1 MDRRWGNTPLHHA
14 CSVGNETIVEFLI
27 DQEREKMSK
36 GVGGDPAYR
45 SYNMKNR
52 RGMSAVFCARSTRVV
67 EMFLDLN
74 DLEVSCL
81 EFGVSFFY

>member
-1 MDRRWGNTPLHHA
+1 MDRGWGHTPLHIA
-14 CSVGNETIVEFLI
+14 CEIRDREEIIEFLI
-27 DQEREKMSK
+27 DQEREKISK

-52 RGMSAVFCARSTRVV
+52 GGKSAVFCTRSTRVV

-74 DLEVSCL
+74 DLEVGSL
-81 EFGVSFFY
+81 DV